1 MTSGIDLSRLT
12 RPEIEGLRLNVD
24 TVHEEILDW
33 LAEQYDWTLTVDGS
47 DPAWRLSR
55 LWAAREAMIRQAI
68 ADSLAQASLA
78 YANGGNLE
86 HIGVTYYLLPPLEG
100 EGEEEYRQRLAAAT
114 ERYAVGLSGP
124 WYESVARG
132 VTGVA
137 DARVT
142 SPKPGNI
149 TIYILA
155 NEALVDAQGD
165 PVYGAG
171 IPTAELLLAVRG
183 VITADENRQQND
195 VVTVTAC
202 TRLHYD
208 VTVTLGARA
217 EPDSATVLATARQG
231 LADLR
236 RDVDVLGGTL
246 TPELIAGA
254 TVDPAQVLSAAIVI
268 ETGAPAKAVVSVD
281 SVDSVAPKA
290 RTLSVVAA

>member
-12 RPEIEGLRLNVD
+12 RPEVPGLLLSVD
-24 TVHEEILDW
+24 EVHEEILAW
-33 LAEQYDWTLTVDGS
+33 LAAEYDWTLTVDGS

-55 LWAAREAMIRQAI
+55 LWAARETLMRQGI
-68 ADSLAQASLA
+68 ADGLAQASLA
-78 YANGGNLE
+78 YAEGANLD
-86 HIGVTYYLLPPLEG
+86 HVGVTYYLLERLEG
-100 EGEEEYRQRLAAAT
+100 EDQEAYRQRLASAV

-142 SPKPGNI
+142 SPNPGEV

-165 PVYGAG
+165 PIYASG
-171 IPTAELLLAVRG
+171 IPTAALLAAVTA
-183 VITADENRQQND
+183 VVTADENRQQTD
-195 VVTVTAC
+195 SVTVSAC
-202 TRLHYD
+202 TRVEYD
-208 VTVTLGARA
+208 VTVTLTTRA
-217 EPDSATVLATARQG
+217 EPDSATVLAEARQA
-231 LADLR
+231 LADLSR
-236 RDVDVLGGTL
+236 TVDVLGGAL

-254 TVDPAQVLSAAIVI
+254 AVDPDQVTGATIVI
-268 ETGAPAKAVVSVD
+268 QTGDTPATVASIA